1 MDPKD
6 PPRLLDLDLDPD
18 TGARDFVR
26 RALDAGRADG
36 PRPDQLA
43 RLAQRLPLVH
53 AAPPAPRAPVTTT
66 PAAPPAPLAA
76 IPSALPGAIVGAVL
90 ALAVL
95 GLHALLSP
103 SEAPP
108 PAPREA
114 PAATLAA
121 PAKAGAPE
129 RTRLVDPVT
138 PPTAAA
144 RAIPAPAPAPPIPA
158 SAEPAARP
166 ADPPPSSAPT
176 ALASTAIT
184 SPDPTPGS
192 PPSTLTALSPTED
205 SETEIQLLQRAQDAL
220 GSAPTRALDL
230 VNRHAAKFPGSA
242 FGQEREVLAIDA
254 LVRLGRHSEARAR
267 AASFAARFPTSAH
280 LHRLEALVP
289 STRIDNEVHKAPAE
303 AAPTP

>member
-6 PPRLLDLDLDPD
+6 PPRLLDPGA
-18 TGARDFVR
+18 GARDFVR
-26 RALDAGRADG
+26 LALDAGRADG

-53 AAPPAPRAPVTTT
+53 AAPPSPRAPVTTT
-66 PAAPPAPLAA
+66 PAAPLAA

-90 ALAVL
+90 GLAVL

-103 SEAPP
+103 GEAPP
-108 PAPREA
+108 PAPRDA
-114 PAATLAA
+114 PAAILAA

-129 RTRLVDPVT
+129 SARLADPIT
-138 PPTAAA
+138 ATPTAAA
-144 RAIPAPAPAPPIPA
+144 RALPPPALPASP

-166 ADPPPSSAPT
+166 ADPSLLSAPT
-176 ALASTAIT
+176 PLTPTAGAAPDLA
-184 SPDPTPGS
+184 PGS
-192 PPSTLTALSPTED
+192 PQSTLTALSPTED

-220 GSAPTRALDL
+220 GSAPARALDL
-230 VNRHAAKFPGSA
+230 VSRHAARFPGSVL
-242 FGQEREVLAIDA
+242 GQEREVLAVDA
-254 LVRLGRHSEARAR
+254 LVRLGRHGEARAR
-267 AASFAARFPTSAH
+267 AAAFAARFPTSAH
-280 LHRLEALVP
+280 LRRLEALMP